1 MRYGALVRIMTL
13 DRITPRS
20 GARPWLGLAALV
32 LTTAGCQP
40 GSEPDETTEAAET
53 GSHAESGGD
62 DTDSGTG
69 GGGDPGVLVGSF
81 QLQLNEPKAAS
92 GDTPATPGSTTL
104 FGKLYDGPTPQT
116 LVWETGTEAG
126 ACRLLTPRVPFCSTP
141 CGGSAAC
148 VEDETCQDYPTAVS
162 AGEVTVSGVAT
173 TGGETSFAMT
183 PIASNYQP
191 PAGTT
196 LAYPAFAEGDS
207 ITLEA
212 AGDMLAGFEL
222 QAIGVAQLELT
233 ADELTLDPAVD
244 LQLGWTPAGTGDA
257 AIAVKLDISHHAG
270 TKGMIECETDDTGSL
285 AIPAA
290 LVSELLDLGIA
301 GFPTIIV
308 TRASTGSATTA
319 AGRVD
324 LVVSSQVER
333 AVVIEG
339 LVSCTDDS
347 ECPDGQ
353 TCGTDLTCQ

>member
-1 MRYGALVRIMTL
+1 MLAL
-13 DRITPRS
+13 
-20 GARPWLGLAALV
+20 ALAI
-32 LTTAGCQP
+32 AGCQP
-40 GSEPDETTEAAET
+40 GSESEETTTASET
-53 GSHAESGGD
+53 GSQAESDGSGGD
-62 DTDSGTG
+62 DTGTG
-69 GGGDPGVLVGSF
+69 GGGDPGLLVGSF
-81 QLQLNEPKAAS
+81 QLQLSEPKAAS
-92 GDTPATPGSTTL
+92 GDQPATPGTTTL
-104 FGKLYDGPTPQT
+104 FGKLYDGTTPQT

-173 TGGETSFAMT
+173 TGGDTSFVMT
-183 PIASNYQP
+183 PIADNYQP

-196 LAYPAFAEGDS
+196 LAYPAFAEGDA

-222 QAIGVAQLELT
+222 EATGVAELQLE
-233 ADELTLDPAVD
+233 ADELTLDPTADV
-244 LQLGWTPAGTGDA
+244 QLAWTPAGTGEPT
-257 AIAVKLDISHHAG
+257 IAVKLDISHHAG

-290 LVSELLDLGIA
+290 LVAELLDLGVA
-301 GFPTIIV
+301 GYPTIIV
-308 TRASTGSATTA
+308 TRRATGSATTA

-339 LVSCTDDS
+339 LVSCTDAA

-353 TCGTDLTCQ
+353 TCGADLKCQ